1 MISIERRG
9 TPDFPAHRVRDP
21 KEDDVKMKKRTL
33 VLILLLAFGLMG
45 RADEGMWMP
54 HQMKDLNLQALG
66 LKMNPEDLYRKDG
79 TGLMSAVVNL
89 GGGTGEFVS
98 PEGLILTNHH
108 VAYGAIQRASSKE
121 KDYIADGFLAASRE
135 QEIQAQGYTAGV
147 LLGYEDVTA
156 KVNAYFKP
164 KMTPRQRY
172 DAYDKAQKDLI
183 AAGEKA
189 GKDLRC
195 ALASMYSGNA
205 YYFYTFKQIRD
216 VRLIYAPPQD
226 LGNFGGEVDNWMW
239 PRHTCDFSFLR
250 AYVGPDGNA
259 ADYSAANVPYK
270 PKVWLKASLDGFK
283 EGDFTFVMGYPG
295 RTYRNYSLSEL
306 KNDTESMVRR
316 IKDVQEII
324 GFYEAAGKND
334 KEVEI
339 RYASQVK
346 GLYNGLKNMQGKLEG
361 LQKYDLVGK
370 KSAQEKAL
378 VDWINADPARANTYG
393 SVAADLA
400 VFIERQRSFNA
411 RSEVLNGVLGGSTI
425 LSQAYTIV
433 RAVPELQKPDKDR
446 EQAYQERNLA
456 PLKQRMQMAERGYVF
471 GTDEEL
477 LKWTLRRL
485 VKSHPDLSKWPAA
498 LQGLAAGSDAE
509 VGARVDAMYG
519 ETILGDPKKRVE
531 LLGLKPAQL
540 DATNDPFLKLAAAME
555 KELKVIREDSK
566 GMGRE
571 GADLK
576 RAYEAAILEMKKGSY
591 PPDANGT
598 IRFTYG
604 PVLGYSPRDAV
615 WYLPQTTLQGVVEKD
630 TGKFPFAVPARI
642 KDLWKAKDFGPYA
655 DARLKDVP
663 ACFLNTTNVT
673 GGNSGSPTLNARG
686 EQVGIIFDMTYE
698 SVIGDY
704 YIIPELQRSISVDIR
719 WVLFVTDKF
728 SGAKHIIHE
737 MGL

>member
-1 MISIERRG
+1 M
-9 TPDFPAHRVRDP
+9 
-21 KEDDVKMKKRTL
+21 KMKKRTL
-33 VLILLLAFGLMG
+33 ILILLLAFGLMG

-54 HQMKDLNLQALG
+54 HQMKDLNLQAQG
-66 LKMNPEDLYRKDG
+66 LQMDPGDLYKKDG

-121 KDYIADGFLAASRE
+121 KDYINNGFLSITRDG
-135 QEIQAQGYTAGV
+135 EILAQGYTAGV

-183 AAGEKA
+183 AAAEKA

-195 ALASMYSGNA
+195 VLASMYSGNA
-205 YYFYTFKQIRD
+205 YYLYTFKQIRD
-216 VRLIYAPPQD
+216 VRLVYAPPQD

-259 ADYSAANVPYK
+259 ADYSTSNVPYK
-270 PKVWLKASLDGFK
+270 PKVWLKPSLDGFK

-295 RTYRNYSLSEL
+295 RTFRNYALAEL
-306 KNDTESMVRR
+306 KNDLEAMAKRV
-316 IKDVQEII
+316 KDTQDAIA
-324 GFYEAAGKND
+324 FYEAAGKND

-339 RYASQVK
+339 RYASLVK
-346 GLYNGLKNMQGKLEG
+346 GQYNGLKNMQGKLEG
-361 LQKYDLVGK
+361 LERYDLITK
-370 KSAQEKAL
+370 KAAQEKEL
-378 VDWINADPARANTYG
+378 LDWINADPARAKRYG
-393 SVAADLA
+393 AVVADLA
-400 VFIERQRSFNA
+400 TFQARQKAFGSRT
-411 RSEVLNGVLGGSTI
+411 ELLNGVLGGSVI
-425 LSQAYTIV
+425 MSQAYTIV
-433 RAVPELQKPDKDR
+433 RAVPEIQKPDKER
-446 EQAYQERNLA
+446 ELGYQDRNL
-456 PLKQRMQMAERGYVF
+456 PQLKQRIQLAERGYVF
-471 GTDEEL
+471 GTDREL
-477 LKWTLRRL
+477 LKWTLKRL
-485 VKSHPDLSKWPAA
+485 KAAHPDVAKWPAA
-498 LQGLAAGSDAE
+498 LQGLVAGTDAE
-509 VGARVDAMYG
+509 IAARVDKMYA
-519 ETILGDPKKRVE
+519 ETVLGDSKKRVE
-531 LLGLKPAQL
+531 FFDLKPAAL
-540 DATNDPFLKLAAAME
+540 AAVPDPFLKLASDME
-555 KELKVIREDSK
+555 KELKVVREESK
-566 GMGRE
+566 GLSRE

-576 RAYEAAILEMKKGSY
+576 MAYEAAILEMKKGTY

-604 PVLGYSPRDAV
+604 PVLGYTPRDAV
-615 WYLPQTTLQGVVEKD
+615 WYLPQTTVKGVIEKD
-630 TGKFPFAVPARI
+630 TGKFPFAVPAKI
-642 KDLWKAKDFGPYA
+642 KDLWKARDFGPYA

-673 GGNSGSPTLNARG
+673 GGNSGSPTFNAKG
-686 EQVGIIFDMTYE
+686 EQIGIIFDMTYE

-728 SGAKHIIHE
+728 SGAKHIIRE

>member
-1 MISIERRG
+1 MK
-9 TPDFPAHRVRDP
+9 VRKP
-21 KEDDVKMKKRTL
+21 I
-33 VLILLLAFGLMG
+33 LILSLLVAFGLVAG
-45 RADEGMWMP
+45 ADEGMWMP
-54 HQMKDLNLQALG
+54 HQMKDLDLKAMG
-66 LKMNPEDLYRKDG
+66 LRMNPEDLYKTDG

-121 KDYIADGFLAASRE
+121 KDYIANGFLAAARE

-147 LLGYEDVTA
+147 LLGYEEVTA
-156 KVNAYFKP
+156 RVNSYFKP

-195 ALASMYSGNA
+195 VLASMYSGNA
-205 YYFYTFKQIRD
+205 YYLYTFKQIRD
-216 VRLIYAPPQD
+216 VRLVYAPPQD

-250 AYVGPDGNA
+250 AYVGPDGYA
-259 ADYSAANVPYK
+259 ADYSPANVPYK
-270 PKVWLKASLDGFK
+270 PKVWLKASLEGLK

-295 RTYRNYSLSEL
+295 RTYRNYALSEL
-306 KNDTESMVRR
+306 KNDMASMAKRV
-316 IKDVQEII
+316 KDIQDLI

-346 GLYNGLKNMQGKLEG
+346 NLWNGLKNMQGKLEG
-361 LQKYDLVGK
+361 LEKYDLIAK
-370 KSAQEKAL
+370 KAAQEKEL
-378 VDWINADPARANTYG
+378 VDWVKADSGRAKKSG
-393 SVAADLA
+393 SVVADLA
-400 VFIERQRSFNA
+400 AFLEKQKAFGA

-425 LSQAYTIV
+425 LGQAYTIV
-433 RAVPELQKPDKDR
+433 RAVPEIQKPDKER

-456 PLKQRMQMAERGYVF
+456 QLKQRMRMAERGYVLA
-471 GTDEEL
+471 TDREL
-477 LKWTLRRL
+477 LKWTLKRL
-485 VKSHPDLSKWPAA
+485 KVAHPDISKWPAA
-498 LQGLAAGSDAE
+498 LRGLIVGSDSDVA
-509 VGARVDAMYG
+509 ARVDQMYAQ
-519 ETILGDPKKRVE
+519 TILGDPKKRLE
-531 LLGLKPAQL
+531 LIGLKPEGLA
-540 DATNDPFLKLAAAME
+540 AVNDPFLKLAAAME
-555 KELKVIREDSK
+555 QELKVIREESK
-566 GMGRE
+566 GMGRQ

-576 RAYEAAILEMKKGSY
+576 MAYEAAILEMKKGTY

-615 WYLPQTTLQGVVEKD
+615 WYLPQTTLKGVIEKD
-630 TGKFPFAVPARI
+630 TGKFPFAVPEKI
-642 KDLWKAKDFGPYA
+642 KGLWKSQDFGPYA

-686 EQVGIIFDMTYE
+686 EQIGIIFDMTYE

-728 SGAKHIIHE
+728 SGATHVIKE
-737 MGL
+737 MGF

>member
-1 MISIERRG
+1 
-9 TPDFPAHRVRDP
+9 
-21 KEDDVKMKKRTL
+21 MKKRTL
-33 VLILLLAFGLMG
+33 ILILLLAFGLIG

-66 LKMNPEDLYRKDG
+66 LRMNPEDLYRTDG

-121 KDYIADGFLAASRE
+121 KDYIADGFLAAARE

-183 AAGEKA
+183 ATAEKA

-195 ALASMYSGNA
+195 VLASMYSGNA
-205 YYFYTFKQIRD
+205 YYLYTFKQIRD
-216 VRLIYAPPQD
+216 VRLVYAPPQD

-259 ADYSAANVPYK
+259 ADYNPANVPYK
-270 PKVWLKASLDGFK
+270 PKVWLKASLEGFK
-283 EGDFTFVMGYPG
+283 DGDFTFVMGYPG

-306 KNDTESMVRR
+306 KNDTESMTRR
-316 IKDVQEII
+316 IKDIQEII
-324 GFYEAAGKND
+324 GFYETAGKSD

-346 GLYNGLKNMQGKLEG
+346 GLYNGLKNMQGKIEG
-361 LQKYDLVGK
+361 LEKYDLIGK
-370 KSAQEKAL
+370 KAAQEKGL
-378 VDWINADPARANTYG
+378 VDWINADPARSKKYG
-393 SVAADLA
+393 AVVADLA
-400 VFIERQRSFNA
+400 VFLERQKAFNA

-456 PLKQRMQMAERGYVF
+456 PLRQRMQMAERGYVF
-471 GTDEEL
+471 GTDKEL
-477 LKWTLRRL
+477 LKWTVRRL
-485 VKSHPDLSKWPAA
+485 VKSHSDLAKWPVA
-498 LQGLAAGSDAE
+498 LRDLAGGSEAE

-540 DATNDPFLKLAAAME
+540 DAVNDPFLKLAAAME
-555 KELKVIREDSK
+555 KELKVIREESK

-571 GADLK
+571 GADMK
-576 RAYEAAILEMKKGSY
+576 MAYEAAILEMKKGSY

-615 WYLPQTTLQGVVEKD
+615 WYLPQTTLKGVIEKD
-630 TGKFPFAVPARI
+630 TGKFPFVVPARI
-642 KDLWKAKDFGPYA
+642 KDLWKARDFGPYA

-673 GGNSGSPTLNARG
+673 GGNSGSPTLNAKG